1 MYEHFAFIFRH
12 RKLTKYKPPSLQKK
26 TYIFAS
32 LKKIHLLLIKAFI
45 RPFAVTFFIVMFILL
60 MFFLFK
66 YVDDLIGKGFEW
78 YVIAELMMYASA
90 SNVAM
95 ALPLAILLSSIMTFG
110 NLGENY
116 ELVAI
121 KSAGVSLRKAMQPL
135 LILIIGL
142 SVASF
147 FFSDYMLPKANLK
160 YGSLLWD
167 IRNKKLSFLIK
178 AGVFNNSIPGYSMR
192 IERKGEGAIDSLYG
206 IMIYDH
212 KSGNNTGIPQIIMA
226 EKGKMSKTSDGNYM
240 VLNLVNGVRYQEA
253 ASNNGAYN
261 PRQSMTRMRFKQTE
275 VKFDFSS
282 FKGMT
287 RTEEDNFKNNAP
299 MLNRKELLQ
308 RRDSISK
315 TLDSLGK
322 SLETN
327 AKYYFKQNNYV
338 AGYTKIKTPPMV
350 FKGSVLDVIPNDQ
363 KLQSLQSAYDQI
375 EALKQTIKAQLTD
388 YDFRSKEVLRAKI
401 EYQRKY
407 TLAVSC
413 LLLFFIGAPL
423 GAIIR
428 KGGLGLPVVIAV
440 IFFLFYHIISTVA
453 EKSAKEGSL
462 DPVMGMWMAVIILT
476 PVGAFLTYKATVDS
490 ALFDLDY
497 YKQLIV
503 GLFKRVFRRKKKV

>member
-1 MYEHFAFIFRH
+1 
-12 RKLTKYKPPSLQKK
+12 
-26 TYIFAS
+26 
-32 LKKIHLLLIKAFI
+32 
-45 RPFAVTFFIVMFILL
+45 

-135 LILIIGL
+135 LVLIVGL
-142 SVASF
+142 AVASF

-160 YGSLLWD
+160 YGSLLYD
-167 IRNKKLSFLIK
+167 VRNKKLSFLIK
-178 AGVFNNSIPGYSMR
+178 PGVFNNSITSYSMR
-192 IERKGEGAIDSLYG
+192 VERKGEGAIDSLYG

-212 KSGNNTGIPQIIMA
+212 TNSNGIPQIIMA
-226 EKGKMSKTSDGNYM
+226 EKGKMSKTADGNFM

-253 ASNNGAYN
+253 ASNSGGYN
-261 PRQSMTRMRFKQTE
+261 PRQSFTRMRFKQTE

-282 FKGMT
+282 FKNMA
-287 RTEEDNFKNNAP
+287 RTNEESFKNNAP
-299 MLNRKELLQ
+299 MLNRSELIH
-308 RRDSISK
+308 RKDSLEK
-315 TLDSLGK
+315 NLDSLGK
-322 SLETN
+322 SLKVN
-327 AKYYFKQNNYV
+327 SQYYFKQNSYV
-338 AGYTKIKTPPMV
+338 KGYTKLKLPAKNIK
-350 FKGSVLDVIPNDQ
+350 GNIINYIPKNLRTQ
-363 KLQSLQSAYDQI
+363 TLQSAYDQVD
-375 EALKQTIKAQLTD
+375 ALKQTIAGQLTD
-388 YDFRSKEVLRAKI
+388 YDFKSKEVLRAQI
-401 EYQRKY
+401 EYHRKY

-462 DPVMGMWMAVIILT
+462 DPVAGIWMAVIVLT
-476 PVGAFLTYKATVDS
+476 PVGIFLTYKATVDS

-497 YKQLIV
+497 YKQLMV
-503 GLFKRVFRRKKKV
+503 GLFKRKKK